1 MKSTNES
8 SSRPSLATLIL
19 AVVAVLLVTAAIAVA
34 LLPDRDLPAWLLSV
48 LGRQPGL
55 SVCDVK
61 IGNTLFELEIAN
73 LKATREQGL
82 KARDSMPADHGMI
95 FVFKDPQLLYFWMKD
110 TRIPLDIL
118 YLDERANI
126 ISIQQ
131 MQPYVTSPTTNSD
144 APAKWAIE
152 LNEHAAAQAGAKPGD
167 HLDIPRI
174 AQTASE

>member
-95 FVFKDPQLLYFWMKD
+95 FVFKDPQLLCPALKQRFQ
-110 TRIPLDIL
+110 TRHLAL
-118 YLDERANI
+118 QFVVLA
-126 ISIQQ
+126 
-131 MQPYVTSPTTNSD
+131 
-144 APAKWAIE
+144 AKINKAS
-152 LNEHAAAQAGAKPGD
+152 ARDSYCSRRPGFTR
-167 HLDIPRI
+167 L
-174 AQTASE
+174 